1 MKRIL
6 AFLLLVALGIA
17 ALRFAVGDD
26 EAVRANTEPTP
37 TSTTQTRPRPP
48 AGVTT
53 QQGRIPVSVSQ
64 SGPIEL
70 PQFRSIRLP
79 DGSTRNEKV
88 FHLSAADSTPISEA
102 LQQLDDV
109 EVLLFE
115 RDMPSVRLIARQ
127 AFLEL
132 DRDASGKPSLREH
145 KDIDLRDA
153 VIHTLPGSAHPVMR
167 LELGNAKVRVGDD
180 ELVVTTANETDPV
193 NLVVA
198 GERGGTLRGKGL
210 QARFPRD
217 RKSPLQRID
226 IEVLHEPD
234 LVTDGAHVTAKGR
247 LHWSED
253 LVDGAGRVTLDDDV
267 LVVITAAGASLGGTR
282 DGTKDAGGDE
292 PIEIRG
298 DQFVG
303 RLLRAEPGDDA
314 RGGSRLGWRQLLL
327 TGAPAVV
334 TMGRDRLR
342 TPKIKVL
349 PGPLGEPC
357 QITAYGGESTFEIAR
372 FGANTRVDGVLR
384 GTSPRRIHVLDVGNS
399 VGATH
404 RQFGF
409 PQWTLRPLTK
419 THCVAFEGDSR
430 VEDASRTITASKG
443 LQVLS
448 RTDSKFG
455 AARGSGAVRIERR
468 PTPENSRGMVVTG
481 NDGFTALLSPEGE
494 RWRLG
499 PPAPAVA
506 ADRSQ
511 WRSQHHYEV
520 VHGTAKAHGTGAC
533 DVTRRGNR
541 TNVVLRAP
549 GPTISAR
556 LGDQGVDLDGL
567 NALDVVLEE
576 AEVASLDAAGLP
588 ARATRSRNGD
598 VVTATAPRFQQIG
611 PGSLR
616 LTTADPEDP
625 ERRWFDLAR
634 EHARP
639 VLSRQI
645 AATGDRPAMEVVVEG
660 PRIDAHHLGGSDVF
674 VDAVVVDDWRPV
686 VTATWADTDGMPSTS
701 TFEAD
706 RLRALPFGMTREAQ
720 RMFAAGATGPVAAL
734 PFHALGKA
742 WLLADGVHRFHLED
756 PRQGVFD
763 GVGKRLVLSQGAE
776 AALFLGDPDELV
788 PAEVRRTHEGRVA
801 IARGAQVRVLRDD
814 SVRLQALRAFA
825 DRSTFLLPTVTL
837 HDPRSPGLLAHMTSS
852 CLGDIEV
859 VPDAVVFHGP
869 VSAHTLQPGGEAD
882 AEGMQIRA
890 EQLRMVRRKDTGE
903 VVQVLGK
910 GVDLDWSQAK
920 AHSAEVEL
928 DLRWGR
934 LIARDPDGA
943 VVTLPDNRRFVAPR
957 IELNYETMTVTT
969 YRGRLE
975 QVIHNEAVAR

>member
-1 MKRIL
+1 MKRLL
-6 AFLLLVALGIA
+6 AFLLLVALGIT
-17 ALRFAVGDD
+17 ALHFAVGDD
-26 EAVRANTEPTP
+26 ETVRANSEPSA
-37 TSTTQTRPRPP
+37 TSTTTTPRPRPP

-64 SGPIEL
+64 NGPIEL

-88 FHLSAADSTPISEA
+88 FHLSAADSAPISEA
-102 LQQLDDV
+102 VQQLDDV

-115 RDMPSVRLIARQ
+115 HDTPTVRLIARQ

-153 VIHTLPGSAHPVMR
+153 VIHTLPGSSHPGMR
-167 LELGNAKVRVGDD
+167 LELGNAKVKVGDD

-198 GERGGTLRGKGL
+198 GERSGTLRGKGL

-226 IEVLHEPD
+226 VEVLHEPD
-234 LVTDGAHVTAKGR
+234 LVTDGARVTAKGR

-253 LVDGAGRVTLDDDV
+253 LADGAGRVTLDDDV
-267 LVVITAAGASLGGTR
+267 RLVITSGGAGLGG
-282 DGTKDAGGDE
+282 GAKGGGDAE

-303 RLLRAEPGDDA
+303 RLLRAERDDPA
-314 RGGSRLGWRQLLL
+314 RGGGRLAWRQLLF

-334 TMGRDRLR
+334 TMGRDKLR

-349 PGPLGEPC
+349 PGPLGDAC
-357 QITAYGGESTFEIAR
+357 QITAYGGESTVEIDR
-372 FGANTRVDGVLR
+372 FGANTKIDGVLR
-384 GTSPRRIHVLDVGNS
+384 GTSPRRIHVLDIGNS

-430 VEDASRTITASKG
+430 IEDASRTITSSKG

-448 RTDSKFG
+448 RTDSRFG

-468 PTPENSRGMVVTG
+468 PTTENPRGMLVTG
-481 NDGFTALLSPEGE
+481 NDGFAALLSPEGE

-506 ADRSQ
+506 AERSQ
-511 WRSQHHYEV
+511 WRSSHHYEV
-520 VHGTAKAHGTGAC
+520 VQGNAKAHGTGAC
-533 DVTRRGNR
+533 EVIRRGTR

-556 LGDQGVDLDGL
+556 LGTQGVDLDGL
-567 NALDVVLEE
+567 NALDVVLEDT
-576 AEVASLDAAGLP
+576 EVASLDAAGLP
-588 ARATRSRNGD
+588 ARATRSRDGD
-598 VVTATAPRFQQIG
+598 VVTATAPRFEQIG

-616 LTTADPEDP
+616 LTTADQNDP

-645 AATGDRPAMEVVVEG
+645 AATGDHPAMEVVVEG

-674 VDAVVVDDWRPV
+674 VDAVAVEDWRPV
-686 VTATWADTDGMPSTS
+686 VTATWADPAGTASTS

-706 RLRALPFGMTREAQ
+706 RLRALPFAMTREAQ
-720 RMFAAGATGPVAAL
+720 RMFAAGATGPVAGL

-742 WLLADGVHRFHLED
+742 WLIADGVHRFHLED

-776 AALFLGDPDELV
+776 AALFLGDPDDLV
-788 PAEVRRTHEGRVA
+788 PAEVRRTHEGREA
-801 IARGAQVRVLRDD
+801 IARGAQVRVFRDD
-814 SVRLQALRAFA
+814 SVRLQALRAFP
-825 DRSTFLLPTVTL
+825 DRSTFVLPTVTL

-852 CLGDIEV
+852 CQGDIEV
-859 VPDAVVFHGP
+859 MPDAVVFHGP
-869 VSAHTLQPGGEAD
+869 VKAHTLRPDGEAD
-882 AEGMQIRA
+882 DEGMQIGA

-943 VVTLPDNRRFVAPR
+943 VVTLPDDRRFVAPR

-975 QVIHNEAVAR
+975 QVIRNEAIAR